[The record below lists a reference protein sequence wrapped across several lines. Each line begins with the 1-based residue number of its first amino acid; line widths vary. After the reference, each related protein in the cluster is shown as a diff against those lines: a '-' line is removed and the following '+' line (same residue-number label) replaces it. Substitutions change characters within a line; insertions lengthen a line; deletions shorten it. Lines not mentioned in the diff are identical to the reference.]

1 MLGVTREREKNSV
14 NCKIALARTRKDIRR
29 FAHCTKSVTIS
40 KLQNVLNQ
48 KSDTWLLF
56 NVNWLRWCLRRRRS
70 LTMQH
75 AARKGA
81 KQTNETKSP
90 IVALYGLLNLI
101 GLLCF
106 SRWMV
111 SPIHSPWQPTA
122 ASNAW
127 CARVSSSWQKI
138 KMTRRKRR
146 DTHNYPNKLMYLRST
161 IETR

>member
-1 MLGVTREREKNSV
+1 MYPRLVAERGREIERESEIKREVGSYKTSRERKIKLQ
-14 NCKIALARTRKDIRR
+14 NCAFARTRKDIRR

-48 KSDTWLLF
+48 RSDTWWLLY
-56 NVNWLRWCLRRRRS
+56 VNWLRWRLRLRRS

-111 SPIHSPWQPTA
+111 SHIHSPDNQLQ
-122 ASNAW
+122 
-127 CARVSSSWQKI
+127 RQ
-138 KMTRRKRR
+138 
-146 DTHNYPNKLMYLRST
+146 T
-161 IETR
+161 IERACRAVGRK